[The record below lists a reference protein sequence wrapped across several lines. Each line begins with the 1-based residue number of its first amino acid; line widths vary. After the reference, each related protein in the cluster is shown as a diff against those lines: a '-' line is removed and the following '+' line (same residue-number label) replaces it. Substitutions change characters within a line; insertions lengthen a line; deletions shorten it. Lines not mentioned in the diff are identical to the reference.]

1 MLTETSAGYANRDVP
16 THMDIVDGE
25 NHMEE
30 KQKKKK
36 KKAKKSKE
44 TEVGSKSNELTKTGD
59 ESKSTLGSK
68 EKENESKSSRVRT
81 FPNGL
86 VIEEVAMG
94 KPDGKR
100 ASPGNQV
107 PLKVYYLLFI

>member
-1 MLTETSAGYANRDVP
+1 MDV
-16 THMDIVDGE
+16 VDGE
-25 NHMEE
+25 NHMDD

-36 KKAKKSKE
+36 KKKEKKSKE
-44 TEVGSKSNELTKTGD
+44 IGVGSKSDEPTKTAVD
-59 ESKSTLGSK
+59 QSKSTLGSK
-68 EKENESKSSRVRT
+68 AKENESKSSRVRS
-81 FPNGL
+81 FANGL

-107 PLKVYYLLFI
+107 LLLSIAFSVMSLLFSFPR